1 MEENWRRGLLSDSEE
16 DDQLVRHCH
25 PATYRNPE
33 STGRYNLVVIGA
45 GAAGLVS
52 AGGAGMFGG
61 KVALIERALLGGD
74 CLTFGCVPS
83 KAVLRAARAIYDQ
96 RNGERFGGR
105 LAEDPIVDFGAVMQR
120 MRQVR
125 ARISQHDSVERFTR
139 AYGVDVYL
147 GEARFLNRETIEV
160 AGRRLRFSR
169 AIVATGGRPAI
180 PAIPGLEEAGYET
193 NETIFGRTT
202 LPGQLVVLGA
212 GPVGCELA
220 QAFRRFGSQVAL
232 IDPQPQILPRE
243 DPEISQILADRL
255 RQEGVSLHL
264 GVQPV
269 RVERTVEGRR
279 IVHLASRTGGEP
291 SGLEGDTILVAT
303 GRAPHLEGLGLE
315 QAGIV
320 FTDAGIQVNDFLQTS
335 NERVYAA
342 GDVCSA
348 IKLTHAADA
357 MARIAVRNALFA
369 GRERVSRLLIPRCTY
384 TDPEIAHLGPNGQEL
399 DPEQIETRT
408 EDLCHNDRALLD
420 GEEEGRVRLHIHR
433 RTGKIVGA
441 SIAARH
447 AGDLLATIAV
457 AMTGGLSIKSLA
469 RTIFPYPTQAEAIR
483 RIADQYSLAQW
494 GPRQRGLLRRW
505 LAWQRR

>member
-1 MEENWRRGLLSDSEE
+1 MEENWRRGLSSDSEE
-16 DDQLVRHCH
+16 DNQLIRHCH

-33 STGRYNLVVIGA
+33 PTGRYNLVVIGA

-52 AGGAGMFGG
+52 AGGAGMFGA

-83 KAVLRAARAIYDQ
+83 KAILRAARAIYDQ

-105 LAEDPIVDFGAVMQR
+105 WAQEPTVDFGAVMQR
-120 MRQVR
+120 LRQVR
-125 ARISQHDSVERFTR
+125 ARISEHDSVERFTTT
-139 AYGVDVYL
+139 YGVEVHL
-147 GEARFLNRETIEV
+147 GEARFLNRETVEV
-160 AGRRLRFSR
+160 GGHRLRFSR
-169 AIVATGGRPAI
+169 AIVATGGRPTI
-180 PAIPGLEEAGYET
+180 PAIPGLEAAGYET

-202 LPGQLVVLGA
+202 LPSQLVVLGA

-232 IDPQPQILPRE
+232 VDSQPQILARE
-243 DPEISQILADRL
+243 DPEISQILADQL
-255 RQEGVSLHL
+255 RREGVSLHL
-264 GVQPV
+264 GVRADRIERSAEGQ
-269 RVERTVEGRR
+269 RV
-279 IVHLASRTGGEP
+279 VHLASQADGQTVQ
-291 SGLEGDTILVAT
+291 LECDTILVAT
-303 GRAPHLEGLGLE
+303 GRSPNLEGLGLE
-315 QAGIV
+315 QAGIA
-320 FTDAGIQVNDFLQTS
+320 FTTAGVQVNDFLQTS
-335 NERVYAA
+335 NDRVYAA

-348 IKLTHAADA
+348 NKLTHAADA
-357 MARIAVRNALFA
+357 MARIAIRNALFA

-399 DPEQIETRT
+399 DPAQIETRT

-420 GEEEGRVRLHIHR
+420 GEAEGRVRLHIHR

-469 RTIFPYPTQAEAIR
+469 KTIFPYPTQAEAIR

-494 GPRQRGLLRRW
+494 GPRQRRLLRRW